1 MKRTSA
7 SLDKLT
13 PDWSSLMSDAE
24 MRIEVRDAMQ
34 DLDQWC
40 PPWLSEHPAARRSY
54 DSLMEELRKVK
65 ALYAEE

>member
-1 MKRTSA
+1 
-7 SLDKLT
+7 
-13 PDWSSLMSDAE
+13 MSDAE
-24 MRIEVRDAMQ
+24 MRIELRDAMQ